1 MAEDLQKKS
10 QRLNIFAGRI
20 QCVIFILAVVP
31 STHKA
36 VAEGITLITSYFSLG
51 GVKCRVEWLG
61 DLKNFH

>member
-1 MAEDLQKKS
+1 MRYFYS
-10 QRLNIFAGRI
+10 GS
-20 QCVIFILAVVP
+20 

-51 GVKCRVEWLG
+51 GGGGVKCRVEWL